1 MPTRSIKVWNQSAS
15 AWENVGIEA
24 PDTSVFLTN
33 STASATYLRQ
43 DTASATYLSETTFTA
58 ANQLI
63 SSSESSTPITISIQ
77 NDQII
82 LSNQVFN

>member
-1 MPTRSIKVWNQSAS
+1 MAGRPAKVWTGTEWVPLAVAQAVDTDGITAAS
-15 AWENVGIEA
+15 AAAI
-24 PDTSVFLTN
+24 
-33 STASATYLRQ
+33 YLRQ
-43 DTASATYLSETTFTA
+43 DTASATYISETTFTA